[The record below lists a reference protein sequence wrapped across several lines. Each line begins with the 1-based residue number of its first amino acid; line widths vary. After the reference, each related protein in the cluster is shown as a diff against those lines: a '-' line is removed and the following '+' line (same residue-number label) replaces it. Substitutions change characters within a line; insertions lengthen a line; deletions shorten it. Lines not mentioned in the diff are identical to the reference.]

1 MKKWLVLACIGLF
14 AACTPLENMK
24 KKEEWKEI
32 LFPNAQTE
40 GTVSGEIPEVS
51 SAVETVKEEW
61 KLTEATMPEVL
72 SSVRKELKNN
82 QKMVFD
88 GKVTKISLYA
98 GQTAIIKDSAGMNQ
112 LKFIVSPQKANA
124 NLKKS
129 GSSAIFRSIYQGSYV
144 LSWETISGV
153 KKQVLIENHLKYKFT
168 EEENYAIILRS
179 FQGQN
184 LKMLE
189 EAVALYRMAFSNG
202 KYTRKSMLFLLE
214 LANKKK
220 EKKTIQESLQYW
232 GKIQSLDAEERKA
245 IEEGNKILGLSK
257 ASEKIIE
264 EETRG
269 VGETEHSKQ
278 VRGNYEEYKSLYQS
292 ANRKATLRLY
302 NAAIKDYQKALSIG
316 KNFKETA
323 NIYDGLGNSYY
334 GLGNYQQ
341 SIEYFQKVL
350 THKGVS
356 AEKRAEVY
364 YKLASAYN
372 KVGEKREYKKY
383 LSLLKERYANT
394 LWGKKAQIEIM
405 KLH

>member
-32 LFPNAQTE
+32 LFPNDQTE
-40 GTVSGEIPEVS
+40 SAVPAETPEVS
-51 SAVETVKEEW
+51 SEVETTKEEW

-88 GKVTKISLYA
+88 GKVSKISLYA

-129 GSSAIFRSIYQGSYV
+129 GSSAVFRSIYRGSYV

-189 EAVALYRMAFSNG
+189 EAVALYGMAFSKWQIYSK
-202 KYTRKSMLFLLE
+202 KYAVLIGIGE
-214 LANKKK
+214 
-220 EKKTIQESLQYW
+220 Q
-232 GKIQSLDAEERKA
+232 EER
-245 IEEGNKILGLSK
+245 
-257 ASEKIIE
+257 EK
-264 EETRG
+264 
-269 VGETEHSKQ
+269 
-278 VRGNYEEYKSLYQS
+278 NYP
-292 ANRKATLRLY
+292 RKLT
-302 NAAIKDYQKALSIG
+302 
-316 KNFKETA
+316 
-323 NIYDGLGNSYY
+323 
-334 GLGNYQQ
+334 
-341 SIEYFQKVL
+341 VL
-350 THKGVS
+350 
-356 AEKRAEVY
+356 E
-364 YKLASAYN
+364 
-372 KVGEKREYKKY
+372 
-383 LSLLKERYANT
+383 
-394 LWGKKAQIEIM
+394 
-405 KLH
+405 

>member
-1 MKKWLVLACIGLF
+1 MKKWLILACISLF

-24 KKEEWKEI
+24 KKEGVKEI
-32 LFPNAQTE
+32 LFPKDQKE
-40 GTVSGEIPEVS
+40 STVSVEIPEIS
-51 SAVETVKEEW
+51 SDTEEMKEEW
-61 KLTEATMPEVL
+61 KLTEESIPEVL
-72 SSVRKELKNN
+72 SSIRKELKNN

-88 GKVTKISLYA
+88 GKVNKISLYA

-168 EEENYAIILRS
+168 EKENYDIILRS

-214 LANKKK
+214 LANRKK
-220 EKKTIQESLQYW
+220 EKKTIQESLQYL
-232 GKIQSLDAEERKA
+232 GKIQSLHVEERKA
-245 IEEGNKILGLSK
+245 MEEGNKILGLSK
-257 ASEKIIE
+257 VSEKIMT
-264 EETRG
+264 EETIG
-269 VGETEHSKQ
+269 VGETENSRQ
-278 VRGNYEEYKSLYQS
+278 IAGNYEEYKSLYQA
-292 ANRKATLRLY
+292 ANRKATLHLY

-350 THKGVS
+350 SHKGVS
-356 AEKRAEVY
+356 SEKRAEVY

-372 KVGEKREYKKY
+372 KAGEKREYKKY
-383 LSLLKERYANT
+383 LTLLKEKYTNT

>member
-32 LFPNAQTE
+32 LFPNDQTE
-40 GTVSGEIPEVS
+40 SAVPAETPEVS
-51 SAVETVKEEW
+51 SEVETTKEEW

-88 GKVTKISLYA
+88 GKVSKISLYA

-129 GSSAIFRSIYQGSYV
+129 GSSAVFRSIYRGSYV

-232 GKIQSLDAEERKA
+232 SKIQSLHTEERKA

-257 ASEKIIE
+257 ASEKIIA

-316 KNFKETA
+316 KTLRRQQIFMTDWETP
-323 NIYDGLGNSYY
+323 ITD
-334 GLGNYQQ
+334 
-341 SIEYFQKVL
+341 
-350 THKGVS
+350 
-356 AEKRAEVY
+356 
-364 YKLASAYN
+364 
-372 KVGEKREYKKY
+372 
-383 LSLLKERYANT
+383 
-394 LWGKKAQIEIM
+394 
-405 KLH
+405 